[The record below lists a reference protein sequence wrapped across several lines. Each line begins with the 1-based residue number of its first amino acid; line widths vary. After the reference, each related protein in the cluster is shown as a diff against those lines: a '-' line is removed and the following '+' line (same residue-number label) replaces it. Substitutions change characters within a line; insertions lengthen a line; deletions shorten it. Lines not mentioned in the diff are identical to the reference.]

1 MDNLGRLPRDH
12 PSYQEH
18 DVRCPF
24 CGSVDD
30 RVVDSR
36 PSEDEATIRR
46 RRACRECG
54 RRFTTFERVEEVALL
69 VVKRGGARELFDGA
83 KLLSGLEKACTNR
96 PVPAEQIHRIVSDI
110 EETLRARGQRE
121 VESHEVGI
129 ETLNALR
136 EADAVAYMRYASI
149 YKDFQDPSDFERELA
164 SLHPL
169 RKSTPPKPRA
179 RRGDRSD
186 PE

>member
-1 MDNLGRLPRDH
+1 M
-12 PSYQEH
+12 
-18 DVRCPF
+18 RCPY

-69 VVKRGGARELFDGA
+69 VVKRGGGKELFDSA

-96 PVPAEQIHRIVSDI
+96 PVPPERIQRIASDI

-121 VESHEVGI
+121 VESHEVGV

-136 EADAVAYMRYASI
+136 EIDAVAYMRYASI
-149 YKDFQDPSDFERELA
+149 YKDFQEPSDFERELA
-164 SLHPL
+164 SLRPL

-179 RRGDRSD
+179 RQGSGT
-186 PE
+186 ELE